1 MLPFDSVL
9 DFRVELNED
18 HELFRK
24 SVRQFVE
31 RYLEPRVKEIEQR
44 NEIPKELYE
53 KAAEAGFMG
62 LGIPEEYGGQGSDY
76 LNVVIFTEEV
86 SRVCPAFVTSVL
98 VRGLFTTPVLIFGTE
113 EQKRKYIPP
122 LARGEKFAAHAT
134 TEPGAGSDVAGI
146 KTRAV
151 RKDGGWVI
159 TGQKY
164 FITGADKADYFVV
177 LARTSDPPSRHER
190 HKGLTMFIV
199 ERDTPGFRVGERIQ
213 VTGLRGSM
221 PSEVIL
227 DNVWVPDDAVVGEV
241 GEGFKVAMVT
251 YDYGRVGIAAQAVG
265 VIQGVFERS
274 LNYAAQRTA
283 FERPILAFQA
293 IQFYLADMLRD
304 LAAARMLTYWAA
316 TMLNKG
322 LTTEAVMAASLAK
335 LFATEAAERA
345 ALKGI
350 EIHGGV
356 GVVVDGM
363 VERFLRDTQIM
374 KIYEGTSEIQRLVI
388 VRHLMKKVFGFEV

>member
-1 MLPFDSVL
+1 MLPYDSIT
-9 DFRVELNED
+9 DFHVPITED

-24 SVRQFVE
+24 VVRQFVE
-31 RYLEPRVKEIEQR
+31 RYLEPRVKEIEQT
-44 NEIPKELYE
+44 NAIPTELI
-53 KAAEAGFMG
+53 KMAAENGFMG

-76 LNVVIFTEEV
+76 LNVVIYTEEV
-86 SRVCPAFVTSVL
+86 SRVCPAFSTATL
-98 VRGLFTTPVLIFGTE
+98 VRGLFTTPVLVFGTE

-122 LARGEKFAAHAT
+122 LASGQKSAAHAT

-151 RKDGGWVI
+151 RKDGGWVLN
-159 TGQKY
+159 GQKY

-190 HKGLTMFIV
+190 WKGLTMFIV
-199 ERDTPGFRVGERIQ
+199 ERDNPGLRVGEKIQ

-227 DNVWVPDDAVVGEV
+227 NDCWVPEDAVLGEV
-241 GEGFKVAMVT
+241 GDGFKVAMVT

-265 VIQGVFERS
+265 VLQGVFEKS
-274 LNYAAQRTA
+274 LNYAAQRIA

-293 IQFYLADMLRD
+293 IQFYLSDMLRD
-304 LAAARMLTYWAA
+304 LEAARLLTYWAA
-316 TMLNKG
+316 YLLNKG
-322 LTTEAVMAASLAK
+322 LDERSIIAASLAK

-345 ALKGI
+345 ALRAI
-350 EIHGGV
+350 EIHGGM
-356 GVVVDGM
+356 GVAVDGM

-388 VRHLMKKVFGFEV
+388 IRHLVRKVLGFEV

>member
-1 MLPFDSVL
+1 MIPYDAIT
-9 DFRVELNED
+9 DFHVPTSED

-24 SVRQFVE
+24 VVRQFVD
-31 RYLEPRVKEIEQR
+31 RYLEPKVKEIEET
-44 NEIPKELYE
+44 NSIPKELF
-53 KAAEAGFMG
+53 KLAAENGFMG
-62 LGIPEEYGGQGSDY
+62 LGIPEDYGGQGSDY

-86 SRVCPAFVTSVL
+86 SRVCPAFSTATL

-113 EQKRKYIPP
+113 KQKRTYVPP
-122 LARGEKFAAHAT
+122 LAKGQKFAAHAT
-134 TEPGAGSDVAGI
+134 TEPGAGSDVAGV

-159 TGQKY
+159 NGQKY

-177 LARTSDPPSRHER
+177 LARTSEPPGRHER
-190 HKGLTMFIV
+190 WRGLTMFIV
-199 ERDTPGFRVGERIQ
+199 ERDNPGLRVGERIQ

-227 DNVWVPDDAVVGEV
+227 NDCWVSDDAVLGEL
-241 GEGFKVAMVT
+241 GEGFKVAMTT

-265 VIQGVFERS
+265 VLQGVFEKS
-274 LNYAAQRTA
+274 LNYAAQRVA

-293 IQFYLADMLRD
+293 IQFYLAEMLRD
-304 LAAARMLTYWAA
+304 LEAARLLTYWAA
-316 TMLNKG
+316 HLLNKG
-322 LTTEAVMAASLAK
+322 LDERSIMAASLAK

-345 ALKGI
+345 SLRAI
-350 EIHGGV
+350 EIHGGM
-356 GVVVDGM
+356 GVAMDGM

-374 KIYEGTSEIQRLVI
+374 KIYEGTSEIQRLVV
-388 VRHLMKKVFGFEV
+388 VRHLVRKVLGFEV